1 MIYLLKSPS
10 WNPDYVR
17 YKVGYT
23 SNIWKR
29 LKQYEPETS
38 LVASRPGDQIDEQI
52 FHLRMRLLPGLIKI
66 HRKEWYVVKKTDH
79 QIREVFHEPKK
90 LMERTVWVGTSLEK
104 IPESVLSYFYQKYI
118 WWL

>member
-23 SNIWKR
+23 SNIWRR

-38 LVASRPGDQIDEQI
+38 LVASRPGDETDEKVL
-52 FHLRMRLLPGLIKI
+52 HLRMRLLPGLIKI
-66 HRKEWYVVKKTDH
+66 HRKEWYVVKKTDY
-79 QIREVFHEPKK
+79 QIREVFHEPKE
-90 LMERTVWVGTSLEK
+90 LMEKTVWYATSLKE
-104 IPESVLSYFYQKYI
+104 IPGSVSKYLTQKYN
-118 WWL
+118 